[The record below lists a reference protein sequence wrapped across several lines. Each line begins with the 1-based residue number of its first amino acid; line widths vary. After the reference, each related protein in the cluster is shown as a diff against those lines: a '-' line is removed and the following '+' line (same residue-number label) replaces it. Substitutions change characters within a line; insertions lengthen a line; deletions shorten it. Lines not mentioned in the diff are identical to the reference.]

1 MRKYLVL
8 VSLFALT
15 ACGGGGGGGNFP
27 GHAGYSTPGTSKPTI
42 NAFQGLSGGIA
53 VNANNTNLT
62 NMSSYTVNYTDGH
75 DENDAKNAMIVYVD
89 SHLGGLRGNLNR
101 AASSRNRDV
110 ADPTEFALADAAI
123 TEMKQV
129 LYDMVERS
137 GDSTALRTY
146 VTRHKN
152 AVVNALKL
160 QNAAVT
166 DETSIGGLVAAF
178 NTLKGNNSWTTENIK
193 AELDAFDATNFY
205 IASKTGMDKVRLK
218 DTGEEGFFKFSLDDT
233 GTIQSVALMEDPTS
247 EYGSSWANK
256 RIVIEDGVA
265 VAVAPDETYGLN
277 PFSADYLTDKAGV
290 LVRDGTNFSNTVY
303 SYEFNLGKYN
313 EAGTGDHAA
322 LGFVSTM
329 LQPDDLK
336 KIEIVSETE
345 LTPAEAKAK
354 LIEYIISKVNKKIHN
369 QHEADNPDH
378 LADAIAVVNWY
389 IQEINLKTDE
399 DHSAAFLENSFQGNV
414 HQIAAMHGMGREE
427 GVKLKYSDFGYASM
441 ARSKPDG
448 TPLGTQYVTYVGGY
462 DDRRMDN
469 TDLEHN
475 TLESGATFT
484 GTAIVTVEDH
494 HKNKTLDTE
503 SRNTA
508 LYKDTSAEL
517 RYDIVNEGTQAQ
529 HTLTLNNLKA
539 MDGTVSTNSDW
550 YSMVVQGT
558 EGVDNMRVQFDS
570 TGKTIDENYQFFVA
584 SNDGSISR
592 NEHEHIASGDQLVN
606 TTGATPM
613 TVNMTNGTTLA
624 DEVHKMNGSA
634 TAEYYGQDEHNPTE
648 ATAGFWVDERWA
660 NDNNTIQHELSVYGA
675 FGGQKDAE

>member
-8 VSLFALT
+8 TSVLALA
-15 ACGGGGGGGNFP
+15 ACGGGGGSGDFG

-42 NAFQGLSGGIA
+42 NAFQGLGGGTA
-53 VNANNTNLT
+53 VNANNANLT
-62 NMSSYTVNYTDGH
+62 NMSSYTVNYSAGY
-75 DENDAKNAMIVYVD
+75 DEDDAKNAMIAYVTL
-89 SHLGGLRGNLNR
+89 HLGGLRGNLNR
-101 AASSRNRDV
+101 AASSRTRDV
-110 ADPTEFALADAAI
+110 ADSTEFALADAAI

-146 VTRHKN
+146 VTRYKN
-152 AVVNALKL
+152 AVVNALRL
-160 QNAAVT
+160 QNVAVT
-166 DETSIGGLVAAF
+166 DETSISGLVDAF
-178 NTLKGNNSWTTENIK
+178 NTKKTDAGWTSESIK
-193 AELDAFDATNFY
+193 ADLDAFDATNFH

-218 DTGEEGFFKFSLDDT
+218 DTGQEGFFKFGLDDT

-247 EYGSSWANK
+247 EYGSSWDDTK
-256 RIVIEDGVA
+256 IVINPASGFAQSVEI
-265 VAVAPDETYGLN
+265 DENGTLN
-277 PFSADYLTDKAGV
+277 PFTTDYLTDKAGV
-290 LVRDGTNFSNTVY
+290 LVRDGTNFSNNVHVY
-303 SYEFNLGKYN
+303 KFELGKYN
-313 EAGTGDHAA
+313 TDGTPLVLTSGND
-322 LGFVSTM
+322 VSAI
-329 LQPDDLK
+329 LQPDDLEE
-336 KIEIVSETE
+336 IEITSENA
-345 LTPAEAKAK
+345 LDVAAAKEQ
-354 LIEYIISKVNKKIHN
+354 LIQYIIAKVNKKIHN
-369 QHEADNPDH
+369 QDSNVLVD
-378 LADAIAVVNWY
+378 LQDAIDVVNWY
-389 IQEINLKTDE
+389 INRINSVINQDKIT
-399 DHSAAFLENSFQGNV
+399 AADQVV
-414 HQIAAMHGMGREE
+414 HQIVAMHGMGKED
-427 GVKLKYSDFGYASM
+427 GVKLKHSDFGYVSM

-448 TPLGTQYVTYVGGY
+448 TSLGTQYVTYVGGY
-462 DDRRMDN
+462 ADRRMDN
-469 TDLEHN
+469 GVLNNDLD
-475 TLESGATFT
+475 GATFT

-494 HKNKTLDTE
+494 HENAEDDITKV
-503 SRNTA
+503 A
-508 LYKDTSAEL
+508 LYKDTTAEL

-529 HTLTLNNLKA
+529 HTLTMNNLKA
-539 MDGTVSTNSDW
+539 MDGMVSTNSDW

>member
-15 ACGGGGGGGNFP
+15 ACGGGGGSGDFG
-27 GHAGYSTPGTSKPTI
+27 GHAGHPTTPGNPPI
-42 NAFQGLSGGIA
+42 RMQGFSGGQT
-53 VNANNTNLT
+53 VHANNATLT
-62 NMSSYTVNYTDGH
+62 NMSSYTVDYGTDE
-75 DENDAKNAMIVYVD
+75 DTTKQAMIDYVNT
-89 SHLGGLRGNLNR
+89 HLGNSRGIFQDRSATRSSSMR
-101 AASSRNRDV
+101 ARDGEVV
-110 ADPTEFALADAAI
+110 AEEFARADAAI

-129 LYDMVERS
+129 LYDMV
-137 GDSTALRTY
+137 GKPNDTALRTY
-146 VTRHKN
+146 VSRYRYS
-152 AVVNALKL
+152 VVNALKM
-160 QNAAVT
+160 QNVAVT
-166 DETSIGGLVAAF
+166 DETSIDALVAAF
-178 NTLKGNNSWTTENIK
+178 NTLKGDNSWTTENIM
-193 AELDAFDATNFY
+193 AALDEFDSHEFEIT
-205 IASKTGMDKVRLK
+205 KHKLDEVRLK

-233 GTIQSVALMEDPTS
+233 GTIRSVALMEDPTS

-256 RIVIEDGVA
+256 RIIIEDGVA

-277 PFSADYLTDKAGV
+277 PFGADYVTDKAGV
-290 LVRDGTNFSNTVY
+290 LVRNGTSFSNDVHM
-303 SYEFNLGKYN
+303 YEFNLGKYN
-313 EAGTGDHAA
+313 TDGTPLVLTSGHD
-322 LGFVSTM
+322 VSTI

-336 KIEIVSETE
+336 KIEITSENA
-345 LTPAEAKAK
+345 LDVAAAKEQ
-354 LIEYIISKVNKKIHN
+354 LIQYVIEKVNKKIHN
-369 QHEADNPDH
+369 QGGGDIPVD
-378 LADAIAVVNWY
+378 LQDAVEVVNWY
-389 IQEINLKTDE
+389 INRINSIINTGAI
-399 DHSAAFLENSFQGNV
+399 AAADNGVV
-414 HQIAAMHGMGREE
+414 HQVATMHGMGKED
-427 GVKLKYSDFGYASM
+427 GVRLKYSDFGYAKLT
-441 ARSKPDG
+441 R
-448 TPLGTQYVTYVGGY
+448 TQGDATSGSQYLTYVGGY
-462 DDRRMDN
+462 DQRRMDN

-529 HTLTLNNLKA
+529 HTLTMNNLKA